1 MLNYPTY
8 PPIQQ
13 QQRLQYQDPNAL
25 KGRLVTS
32 IDEVRATPIDFDG
45 SIFYFPDVTSN
56 RIYTKQINMDGTAS
70 FKVYELRATPI
81 EPVMPNTAN
90 YITRD
95 EFEAALAQIK
105 QAISTTTKP
114 PVENNIAAQF

>member
-1 MLNYPTY
+1 MLNYPNY
-8 PPIQQ
+8 PPTQQ
-13 QQRLQYQDPNAL
+13 QLRMQYQDPNML

-81 EPVMPNTAN
+81 EPTVPTNVN
-90 YITRD
+90 YVTRE
-95 EFEAALAQIK
+95 EFEAALTQIK
-105 QAISTTTKP
+105 QALTPVTKP
-114 PVENNIAAQF
+114 PMENIAAQF

>member
-13 QQRLQYQDPNAL
+13 QQRLPYQDPNAL

-95 EFEAALAQIK
+95 EFEAALAQIR
-105 QAISTTTKP
+105 QTIKP
-114 PVENNIAAQF
+114 PVENHNIAAQF